1 MSWVLIFRTSLS
13 KSVCVPRGREDMKRH
28 NSSVLGFHNPP
39 SLLFP
44 RAQAACAE
52 STWKGELG
60 AGRGELWTPA
70 RGGCVLP
77 TAPSPSPTP
86 SGGFTFRVLHWMWYH
101 HTHGDNSVYFLLTVL
116 RTKGESSESK
126 VKEDEMTY
134 FLGYF
139 CADEKLI
146 LIKPTLKS
154 FQPTFSQGHTLLDKQ
169 G

>member
-1 MSWVLIFRTSLS
+1 MSWVFIFWANLS
-13 KSVCVPRGREDMKRH
+13 KSVCVPRGREDRKRH
-28 NSSVLGFHNPP
+28 KSSVLGFHSPP

-44 RAQAACAE
+44 ELPVQRAHEKEYMVLEEESSEPLHEAAARSPPHQALASPFMSC
-52 STWKGELG
+52 T
-60 AGRGELWTPA
+60 
-70 RGGCVLP
+70 GCDITIP
-77 TAPSPSPTP
+77 ITIIQSI
-86 SGGFTFRVLHWMWYH
+86 
-101 HTHGDNSVYFLLTVL
+101 FLLTVL